1 MILPQISTAVP
12 ATPRKLQGGKNCVKR
27 QPASYFYFISRS
39 PFCSFRF
46 YNFIMAIML
55 FVWVIMWT
63 RFNAESLVSLT
74 FACYFVV
81 LRSIS
86 FFLFLF
92 FVKNIV
98 TRAIYQW
105 TCFCVYMDRRM
116 NIVEKNTASNSELNF
131 FFHCCLKPMHISLQ
145 FHFYGAV
152 STCWSLTRLLLQRE
166 ILIPANKQKKLNAGC
181 SIFKTVTV
189 AIIFGK
195 MLANRLAAN
204 STL

>member
-46 YNFIMAIML
+46 YNCIMAIML

-98 TRAIYQW
+98 TRAIHEW

-152 STCWSLTRLLLQRE
+152 STCGSLTRLLLQRE
-166 ILIPANKQKKLNAGC
+166 ILIPANQKK
-181 SIFKTVTV
+181 K
-189 AIIFGK
+189 
-195 MLANRLAAN
+195 N
-204 STL
+204 STQAARFLKQ